1 LISRLTREKEILTLG
16 RKIQTE
22 AKDKMSKAQREYYLR
37 EQLRAIKKELGETV
51 DDDEETADYA
61 EKIKIAELPE
71 EARREAQ
78 REL

>member
-1 LISRLTREKEILTLG
+1 
-16 RKIQTE
+16 
-22 AKDKMSKAQREYYLR
+22 MSKAQREYYLR